1 MKQLIYLVSLVL
13 FCACQNTEDLLDND
27 NGSDG
32 QSAAVT
38 VDFTLPDGLQSRAA
52 TRAYGD
58 GLTVERIHWAVYKS
72 SGANNSP
79 GTLVKDSIVALPSGQ
94 SALSGKFIIDK
105 LPIGETLD
113 FVFWADNPQSGYIF
127 NETEGIVYMKYS
139 EATCNDEKR
148 DAFFRSVRGV
158 KITKGL
164 DLSVVLRRPFAQLNI
179 LTDDLPAG
187 DDNTY
192 SVELGSNTFY
202 DKLDLLTGHAKSS
215 SGAATVAFRAAKAS
229 TETMAIGEKT
239 YSVVSMNYLLVD
251 GHQDDPDSD
260 NSELHLV
267 KFLKN
272 GTSLLGVDGDGLT
285 DVPFRRNYRTNIYG
299 SLLTT
304 DGSANYLIVP
314 NFYEPDLGLKTL
326 IANETELKE
335 FLSEDRDVSVETTIL
350 LSSNIVL
357 NEPLDIR
364 TAGKIKID
372 LRGNTLSAS
381 VTAVD
386 ENKFN
391 NKPVIT
397 LNNENAIL
405 TITDS
410 STPADGNYGNIGNGY
425 ADYAIGVEQGT
436 LIMDGADCHGKYG
449 CVKWLKKPDKS
460 GNYTISNVSPRVTI
474 LKGTFSAVEMIDG
487 IYRLLD
493 FDLQVPGGITGEAW
507 NANNVRNF
515 VVYGGEFKEYDPSNA
530 VVEGYEGWNFLPS
543 KRSGQSVA
551 DNKATGNTLKDNDQD
566 ESYTS
571 TLDERTGRYKV
582 TKTDAEN

>member
-72 SGANNSP
+72 SGLENSSP

-94 SALSGKFIIDK
+94 SVLSGKFIIDK

-113 FVFWADNPQSGYIF
+113 FVFWADNSQSGYTF
-127 NETEGIVYMKYS
+127 NKTSGTVSMNYS
-139 EATCNDEKR
+139 SATCNDEKR
-148 DAFFRSVRGV
+148 DAFFRSERNVT
-158 KITKGL
+158 ITKGL

-179 LTDDLPAG
+179 LTDDLPVG
-187 DDNTY
+187 DENTY
-192 SVELGSNTFY
+192 SVELGSGTFY
-202 DKLDLLTGHAKSS
+202 DRLNLLTGHAESNA
-215 SGAATVAFRAAKAS
+215 GAQTVTFQAAEAS
-229 TETMAIGEKT
+229 AETMVIGEKT

-251 GHQDDPDSD
+251 GNQDTPGSD

-267 KFLKN
+267 TFLKN
-272 GTSLLGVDGDGLT
+272 GSSLLGVNGDGLT
-285 DVPFRRNYRTNIYG
+285 GVPFRRNYRTNIYG

-314 NFYEPDLGLKTL
+314 DFYEPDLGLETL
-326 IANETELKE
+326 IANEIELKE
-335 FLSEDRDVSVETTIL
+335 FLSKNRDVSVETTIL
-350 LSSNIVL
+350 LSSNIEL
-357 NEPLDIR
+357 TEPLDI
-364 TAGKIKID
+364 TTSGNIKID
-372 LRGNTLSAS
+372 LRGNTLSANII
-381 VTAVD
+381 AVG

-391 NKPVIT
+391 DKPVIT
-397 LNNENAIL
+397 LNNKDAIL
-405 TITDS
+405 TIVDS

-425 ADYAIGVEQGT
+425 ADYAIGVKQGT

-449 CVKWLKKPDKS
+449 CVKWLKKPDDQ
-460 GNYTISNVSPRVTI
+460 GTYTETSSPSVSI
-474 LKGTFSAVEMIDG
+474 LKGTFSAAEMTDG
-487 IYRLLD
+487 VYRLLD
-493 FDLQVPGGITGEAW
+493 FDLQVPRGVKDWT
-507 NANNVRNF
+507 NNNVRNF
-515 VVYGGEFKEYDPSNA
+515 IVYGGEFKVYDPSSA
-530 VVEGYEGWNFLPS
+530 VVNGYKSWNFLPS

-551 DNKATGNTLKDNDQD
+551 DNQASGNEENDNNQD
-566 ESYTS
+566 ERYTS
-571 TLDERTGRYKV
+571 MLDEDTSRYKV
-582 TKTDAEN
+582 TKKEIAN

>member
-1 MKQLIYLVSLVL
+1 MKMKQLIYLVSLVL

-79 GTLVKDSIVALPSGQ
+79 GALVKDSIVALPSGQ
-94 SALSGKFIIDK
+94 SVLSGKFIIDK

-113 FVFWADNPQSGYIF
+113 FVFWADNSKSRYEFNVSSGTVSMNY
-127 NETEGIVYMKYS
+127 ES
-139 EATCNDEKR
+139 ATCNDENR
-148 DAFFRSVRGV
+148 DAFFRSERNVT
-158 KITKGL
+158 ITKGL

-179 LTDDLPAG
+179 LTDDLPVG
-187 DDNTY
+187 DENKY
-192 SVELGSNTFY
+192 SVELGSGSFY
-202 DKLDLLTGHAKSS
+202 DKLNLLTGHAESNA
-215 SGAATVAFRAAKAS
+215 GAQTVTFRAAKAS
-229 TETMAIGEKT
+229 TETMVIGEKT

-251 GHQDDPDSD
+251 GDQDDHAND
-260 NSELHLV
+260 NSKLHLV

-272 GTSLLGVDGDGLT
+272 DISLLGVNGNGLT

-314 NFYEPDLGLKTL
+314 NFYEPDLGVETL
-326 IANETELKE
+326 ITNETELKN
-335 FLSEDRDVSVETTIL
+335 FLSQARDMSVETTIL
-350 LSSNIVL
+350 LSSNIEL
-357 NEPLDIR
+357 TEPLDIGIS
-364 TAGKIKID
+364 GKIKID

-381 VTAVD
+381 IDAVV
-386 ENKFN
+386 NGRFN
-391 NKPVIT
+391 DKPVIT
-397 LNNENAIL
+397 LNNKDAIL

-410 STPADGNYGNIGNGY
+410 STPTDGNYGNIGNGY

-449 CVKWLKKPDKS
+449 CVKWLKKSDDQ
-460 GNYTISNVSPRVTI
+460 GTYTETSSPRVSI
-474 LKGTFSAVEMIDG
+474 LKGTFSAAEMKDG
-487 IYRLLD
+487 VYRLLD
-493 FDLQVPGGITGEAW
+493 FDLQVPSGVKNWT
-507 NANNVRNF
+507 NNNVRNF
-515 VVYGGEFKEYDPSNA
+515 IVYGGEFKNYDPSNA
-530 VVEGYEGWNFLPS
+530 VVNGHGSWNFLPS

-551 DNKATGNTLKDNDQD
+551 DNKASGNTIEDNDQAD
-566 ESYTS
+566 YTS
-571 TLDERTGRYKV
+571 TLDESTQRYKV
-582 TKTDAEN
+582 TKTETAN